1 MKKIVLVGD
10 SWLAMW
16 DDASRSDEETCGGL
30 LSIMDRS
37 RFDGVCL
44 AKSGSTAKQWAD
56 DFEGRLTRALATEC
70 DAYVVS
76 LLGND
81 AYAAINP
88 HSDGGANV
96 TLAELR
102 TAFDSL
108 VKVLTALKNTG
119 RRVLV
124 LQYTNPYPND
134 KFAEMDCNLLNAAI
148 VSIASMAGIKFPDLI
163 FSGLVLD
170 EPGEMS
176 GIGIHPSP
184 VGYAKLATLIE
195 GMLT

>member
-16 DDASRSDEETCGGL
+16 DDASRSDEETDGGL
-30 LSIMDRS
+30 LSLMDRS

-81 AYAAINP
+81 TFAAINP
-88 HSDGGANV
+88 QSEGGANV

-102 TAFDSL
+102 TAFESL
-108 VKVLTALKNTG
+108 VKVLTALKATG

-134 KFAEMDCNLLNAAI
+134 KVTEMGCVLLNAALL
-148 VSIASMAGIKFPDLI
+148 SATSMADIKSTDVI
-163 FSGLVLD
+163 FSSLVLD
-170 EPGEMS
+170 EPGAMS

-184 VGYAKLATLIE
+184 MGYARLAALI
-195 GMLT
+195 GDMLK

>member
-1 MKKIVLVGD
+1 MKKIGLVGD

-16 DDASRSDEETCGGL
+16 DDASRSDKEAAGGL

-44 AKSGSTAKQWAD
+44 AKSGSTAKQWAA

-81 AYAAINP
+81 AFAAINP
-88 HSDGGANV
+88 QSDGGANV

-102 TAFDSL
+102 TAFESL
-108 VKVLTALKNTG
+108 VKVLTALKATG

-134 KFAEMDCNLLNAAI
+134 KIAALGCCLLNNAI
-148 VSIASMAGIKFPDLI
+148 YVATGMAGIGSVDLI
-163 FSGLVLD
+163 FTSAVLD
-170 EPGEMS
+170 EPGAMS

-184 VGYAKLATLIE
+184 AGYARLAALI
-195 GMLT
+195 GDMLT